1 MLHVLV
7 ARLGADDGM
16 DRVVGDRRYGKCAR
30 GLAVGSDRRARV
42 LSVIKI
48 AIFPAKA
55 GYVSC
60 EAGNRFERRWLAMD
74 GAGTKARKGNFGCDN
89 QTTAP

>member
-1 MLHVLV
+1 
-7 ARLGADDGM
+7 
-16 DRVVGDRRYGKCAR
+16 
-30 GLAVGSDRRARV
+30 LAVGSDRCARV
-42 LSVIKI
+42 LSVIEI

-55 GYVSC
+55 GHVSC

-74 GAGTKARKGNFGCDN
+74 GASTKARKGDFVCDD